1 MADNGVLAFLVALHE
16 SAAGTRFPDAGGI
29 TVTAQED
36 PTSVEDRLR
45 AIQSIID
52 AALSRLDDHDL
63 LAKLLDRTRDALQA
77 DTAAVLL
84 LDSPSGQLIAT
95 ATAGLE
101 EEVRQGVRIPRRPS
115 GRLRPGPIASRWRRC
130 NGPRRYRLADDPVDS
145 RSVARRH
152 STFVRMPDTR
162 HMRP

>member
-1 MADNGVLAFLVALHE
+1 VPEAPTITMADNGVLAFLVALHE

-45 AIQSIID
+45 AIQSITD

-101 EEVRQGVRIPRRPS
+101 EEVRQ
-115 GRLRPGPIASRWRRC
+115 RLCRAVTAE
-130 NGPRRYRLADDPVDS
+130 L
-145 RSVARRH
+145 
-152 STFVRMPDTR
+152 PDTVCSAVMGALVGNEPAR
-162 HMRP
+162 DDIALLMIRSIRGQ